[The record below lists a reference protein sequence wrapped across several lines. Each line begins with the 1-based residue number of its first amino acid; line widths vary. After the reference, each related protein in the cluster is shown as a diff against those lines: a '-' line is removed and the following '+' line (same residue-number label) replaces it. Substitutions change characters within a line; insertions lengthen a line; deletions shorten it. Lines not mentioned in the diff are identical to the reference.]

1 MADFAPPPV
10 TLEDVARHAGVSKAT
25 VSRVVNGNYGV
36 SEPLRQRVMQAVEA
50 LGYQPERPIRRLR
63 GTTSEV
69 LGVIVPDIHNPYFAS
84 VVRGID
90 DLACGYQLNVL
101 LCHTGDRP
109 AKQDAYI
116 RVMMTERVVGLIL
129 APSFGITRDPL
140 QQLAQL
146 GTPVV
151 LIDRSVSHLRY
162 DTVIV
167 DNFQG
172 AYQGV
177 THLIDLGCQ
186 RIAFV
191 GGDLQLSPGRERL
204 AGYQQ
209 ALADHNLTP
218 DPALIQIEH
227 FSAESGRRL
236 TCALLS
242 RPQPPDAIFAASNS
256 LSMGV
261 LKAVREAGVRV
272 PADLAIVGF
281 DDVPWADDLF
291 IPLTT
296 VTQPACEVG
305 REAVRM
311 LLRRHSEPAA
321 PVRTVTLPTALTI
334 RESCGA
340 GRCVKEV
347 RTG

>member
-1 MADFAPPPV
+1 MTDFAPPPV

-36 SEPLRQRVMQAVEA
+36 SEPLRRRVMQAIQA
-50 LGYQPERPIRRLR
+50 LDYQPERPARRLR
-63 GTTSEV
+63 DANGEV

-90 DLACGYQLNVL
+90 DLACSYQLNVL

-116 RVMMTERVVGLIL
+116 RVMMTGRVAGLIL

-140 QQLAQL
+140 QQLALL
-146 GTPVV
+146 GTPIV
-151 LIDRSVSHLRY
+151 LIDRLVSHLRY

-177 THLIDLGCQ
+177 THLINRGCQ

-209 ALADHNLTP
+209 ALADHDLAP
-218 DPALIQIEH
+218 DPALIQVEH
-227 FSAESGRRL
+227 FSVESGRRL
-236 TCALLS
+236 ARALLN
-242 RPQPPDAIFAASNS
+242 RPHPPDAIFAASNS

-261 LKAVREAGVRV
+261 LKAVRAAGVRI
-272 PADLAIVGF
+272 PADLAVVGF
-281 DDVPWADDLF
+281 DDVPWADELF
-291 IPLTT
+291 MPLTT
-296 VTQPACEVG
+296 VTQPAYEVG
-305 REAVRM
+305 QEAVR
-311 LLRRHSEPAA
+311 LLLQRRNEPAA
-321 PVRTVTLPTALTI
+321 PIRTVTLPTSLI
-334 RESCGA
+334 VRESCGA
-340 GRCVKEV
+340 TRSAKGA

>member
-1 MADFAPPPV
+1 MVDFAPPPV
-10 TLEDVARHAGVSKAT
+10 TLEDVARRAGVSKAT
-25 VSRVVNGNYGV
+25 VSRVVNRNYGV
-36 SEPLRQRVMQAVEA
+36 SEPLRQRVMQAIQA
-50 LGYQPERPIRRLR
+50 LGYQTERPAHRLR
-63 GTTSEV
+63 GTAGEIV
-69 LGVIVPDIHNPYFAS
+69 GVIVPDIQNPYFTS

-90 DLACGYQLNVL
+90 DLAYSYQLSVL
-101 LCHTGDRP
+101 LCHTGDHP

-116 RVMMTERVVGLIL
+116 RMMMTERVAGLIL

-140 QQLAQL
+140 QQLAQS

-151 LIDRSVSHLRY
+151 LIDRLVSHLRF

-167 DNFQG
+167 DNVQG

-177 THLIDLGCQ
+177 RHLIDQGCQ

-204 AGYQQ
+204 SGYQQ
-209 ALADHNLTP
+209 ALADHDLPP

-227 FSAESGRRL
+227 FSVESGRRL
-236 TCALLS
+236 TRALLN

-261 LKAVREAGVRV
+261 LKAVREAGGRI
-272 PADLAIVGF
+272 PADVAVVGF